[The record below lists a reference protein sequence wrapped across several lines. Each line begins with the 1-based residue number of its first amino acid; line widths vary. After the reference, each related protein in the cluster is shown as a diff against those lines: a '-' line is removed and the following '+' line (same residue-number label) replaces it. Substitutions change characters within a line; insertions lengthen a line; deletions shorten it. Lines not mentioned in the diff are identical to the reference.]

1 MDSFPTVTFLV
12 ALLLGAIIGAMAVMI
27 VVVMD
32 EQERSLHRP
41 GMQNRN
47 QGLAPGDER
56 KSLDS

>member
-1 MDSFPTVTFLV
+1 MDSFPTTTFLV

-32 EQERSLHRP
+32 EQERSLHRL
-41 GMQNRN
+41 GMRNRN
-47 QGLAPGDER
+47 QGPASGEER